1 MHSDWPAGSG
11 GPNRNWLPLPYRII
25 LPHANN
31 YSYIVILKNV
41 FKYTYGKN
49 MREESPTSETP
60 PQPTWKILTLLIFAY
75 LSFRDDKINVDI
87 NLYFHS
93 FKDDYA

>member
-1 MHSDWPAGSG
+1 
-11 GPNRNWLPLPYRII
+11 
-25 LPHANN
+25 
-31 YSYIVILKNV
+31 
-41 FKYTYGKN
+41 